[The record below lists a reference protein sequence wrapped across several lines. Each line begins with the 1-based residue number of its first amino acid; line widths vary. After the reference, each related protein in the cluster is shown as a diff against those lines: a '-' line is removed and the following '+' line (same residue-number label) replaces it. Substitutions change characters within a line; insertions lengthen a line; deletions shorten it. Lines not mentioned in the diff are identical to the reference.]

1 MVGDFNLPDI
11 MWMDGHGSSKLYP
24 AYGIEINSFPL
35 YTLNIHGLDSYLMRQ
50 QGTITFWILLCL
62 HILIFYVILL

>member
-11 MWMDGHGSSKLYP
+11 MWMDGHGSSKSYP

-35 YTLNIHGLDSYLMRQ
+35 YTLNVHALDSYLMRQ